1 MSGRNVNSSD
11 VLDARFDAALLDLH
25 TALPGVVKSYDAT
38 KQVADIQPTIKRIDR
53 DENGAKVVLDPPVIS
68 SVPIVWPRA
77 GGYFL
82 TFPLAPGDSVLLVFC
97 ESDLGAWL
105 DSGAVA
111 HPGDEG
117 RHTLSGAVAIP
128 GLFPVAGALSAGDA
142 GTGHLVVGKAA
153 GPQIHI
159 DAATV
164 QLGAAGGQFVALSN
178 LVDARFAAIHDALAA
193 VVPAPPSGPD
203 VGEPGLLALQSAL
216 AAAFA
221 STAASKA
228 KAT

>member
-53 DENGAKVVLDPPVIS
+53 DENGTKVVLDPPVIS
-68 SVPIVWPRA
+68 SVPILWPRA
-77 GGYFL
+77 GGYFV

-97 ESDLGAWL
+97 ESELGAWL
-105 DSGAVA
+105 DSGQVA

-128 GLFPVAGALSAGDA
+128 GLFPVAGALGAGDA
-142 GTGHLVVGKAA
+142 GTGHMVLGKVG

-164 QLGAAGGQFVALSN
+164 QLGGPGGSFVALAD
-178 LVDARFAAIHDALAA
+178 LVLSRLNTIQATFDAHIHPTPGGPSSPTGTLIGPLAA
-193 VVPAPPSGPD
+193 V
-203 VGEPGLLALQSAL
+203 
-216 AAAFA
+216 AA
-221 STAASKA
+221 TKA